1 MRRWTSASGIRIAA
15 SATVMLVARA
25 SRSTGVVNS
34 YGWVGSR

>member
-25 SRSTGVVNS
+25 SRSCGVMNS
-34 YGWVGSR
+34 